1 MATVHPH
8 RSFAKKASA
17 LTGMRHLNITA
28 NDPKYKR
35 GEREKRPHKA
45 TKPGSR
51 IAVQNKSV
59 KICRGASPLSRDQ
72 LWKIDF
78 DTV

>member
-8 RSFAKKASA
+8 LSFAKIASV

-28 NDPKYKR
+28 NDPKYK
-35 GEREKRPHKA
+35 GEKKKQT

-51 IAVQNKSV
+51 IT
-59 KICRGASPLSRDQ
+59 I
-72 LWKIDF
+72 
-78 DTV
+78 

>member
-35 GEREKRPHKA
+35 RGRKKKA
-45 TKPGSR
+45 PQSHT
-51 IAVQNKSV
+51 A
-59 KICRGASPLSRDQ
+59 
-72 LWKIDF
+72 WKQDRCLK
-78 DTV
+78 

>member
-35 GEREKRPHKA
+35 GEREKKGP
-45 TKPGSR
+45 TKPQSLEAGSLFE
-51 IAVQNKSV
+51 IKA
-59 KICRGASPLSRDQ
+59 
-72 LWKIDF
+72 
-78 DTV
+78 